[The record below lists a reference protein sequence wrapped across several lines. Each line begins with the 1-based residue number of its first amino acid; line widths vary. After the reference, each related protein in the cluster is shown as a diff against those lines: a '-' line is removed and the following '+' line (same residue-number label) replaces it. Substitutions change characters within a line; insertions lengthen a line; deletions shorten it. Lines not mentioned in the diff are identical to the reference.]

1 MPIYS
6 ARWVEAKERILTAN
20 SSAEAVADIARVFR
34 AVDGFEVECIELR
47 EVVADQGRDSEVGVI
62 EIFEFRPGPAG
73 GSVHCI
79 APAAPDPVD
88 PDPYAGLPLVARSF
102 MKLFPSLA
110 GAVRQ

>member
-47 EVVADQGRDSEVGVI
+47 EVVADQGRESEVGVV
-62 EIFEFRPGPAG
+62 ELFEFHPGPAG
-73 GSVHCI
+73 GDVHRV
-79 APAAPDPVD
+79 APAAPDVEPLPV
-88 PDPYAGLPLVARSF
+88 LPLVARGF

-110 GAVRQ
+110 GAVRS